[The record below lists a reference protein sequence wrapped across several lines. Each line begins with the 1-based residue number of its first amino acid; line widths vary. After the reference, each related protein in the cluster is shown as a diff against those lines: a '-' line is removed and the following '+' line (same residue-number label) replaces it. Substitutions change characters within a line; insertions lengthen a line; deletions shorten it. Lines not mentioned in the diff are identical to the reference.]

1 MNTIRKM
8 FALEELQMWSKHSDV
23 FIGSLIII
31 LISLSVF
38 DAFASALWVNWK
50 FADEAN
56 PLMAALMD
64 VDLSLFLYVKLG
76 VTFFCGICFW
86 KMRAHYL
93 TKYALFLGV
102 GIYSYI
108 FYKHAVIAYDV
119 ICFHNAIHEMTRGS
133 W

>member
-1 MNTIRKM
+1 
-8 FALEELQMWSKHSDV
+8 MWNKHYNL
-23 FIGSLIII
+23 IIASLIII
-31 LISLSVF
+31 LVSLSVF

-64 VDLSLFLYVKLG
+64 IDVSLFLYVKLG

-86 KMRAHYL
+86 KMRSHYL
-93 TKYALFLGV
+93 IKYALGLGV

-108 FYKHAVIAYDV
+108 FYKHAVIAYNV
-119 ICFHNAIHEMTRGS
+119 IFFHHAINEMTRGS